1 MRGRAFA
8 PADAVEYLRPYYGDG
23 AADLLAS
30 LQQVSLARAEMIK
43 LCPAWFWQGDGLT
56 PGGPQTLRFWM
67 LMDHPEAP
75 VGMAF
80 VRQDVVSVK
89 DYAAAVRAGD
99 AALQQAKTDW
109 RAAGKKTPLDVIR
122 SMQVC
127 GDEAIAAV
135 LRARQKAP
143 AAAPYMQD
151 IVASAVI
158 HQQLVR
164 RDVAFLQAALA
175 FYESGGEYDDKYVL
189 EKAMRP
195 SSLDRRAECIAEL
208 RALIAHDEI
217 LRQLCLDFAPRRR
230 ATRSKNDYAF
240 EKKIAA
246 IVGGALAIPPV
257 DARELHEMIALIAK
271 PASP

>member
-1 MRGRAFA
+1 MRCRLEYGREGLEIDLPDDFGSA
-8 PADAVEYLRPYYGDG
+8 L
-23 AADLLAS
+23 AA
-30 LQQVSLARAEMIK
+30 E
-43 LCPAWFWQGDGLT
+43 PT
-56 PGGPQTLRFWM
+56 
-67 LMDHPEAP
+67 
-75 VGMAF
+75 
-80 VRQDVVSVK
+80 
-89 DYAAAVRAGD
+89 
-99 AALQQAKTDW
+99 
-109 RAAGKKTPLDVIR
+109 
-122 SMQVC
+122 
-127 GDEAIAAV
+127 
-135 LRARQKAP
+135 
-143 AAAPYMQD
+143 
-151 IVASAVI
+151 
-158 HQQLVR
+158 
-164 RDVAFLQAALA
+164 ALA